1 MFYFKCAF
9 TKVLPVL
16 ASSILLTCLGQA
28 QSFQILPSDPYLNPQ
43 YITQMSGNGNTFTGY
58 GYSTAHEYYIYS
70 QSQGYYFYLPSS
82 LPPFNLSED
91 GSTFLVFNDSNY
103 TTQIYKNY
111 AYSHTLSLQVSTGP
125 LSANG
130 GICFPFSFAGSLKSY
145 QVILGATSVADVY
158 TLIPAPAGVDSYVVK
173 TCSADGSIA
182 YGYFQD
188 VSGNQNHAFTWSA
201 ATGTRVIG
209 SFFPFSSSDDGSLCV
224 GQNADGTGTP
234 VVWNNSS
241 AQLGQVFPGYTRV
254 FGVAVTPDG
263 KYFYGQ
269 YQNSDESM
277 HGLVQTVS
285 SGAIADLGQ
294 TGMPIGSDSRF
305 YAAGAFYQ
313 PGVGTYQLSDL
324 LNSYNL
330 GSSGLSGYAV
340 QKLTN
345 DGTGM
350 LGTANTSTGSS
361 IWYAT
366 LPLEGAASVSP
377 ASRVVHGTNFELT
390 VNGSG
395 FSSGTTVYWNGAALP
410 TTTIKP
416 CHIEAEVSRADLAD
430 AGNALVTVKFAD
442 GSVSAPLNF
451 NVFNLNP
458 TPTTNS
464 TNPTMVHH
472 GGAGFS
478 ITVNGTGFL
487 ATSTVKW
494 GGLGL
499 VTQYISPVELT
510 ANVPAAY
517 YTIGKTVP
525 VTVVNPVPG
534 GGTSNATNVIVQ

>member
-1 MFYFKCAF
+1 
-9 TKVLPVL
+9 
-16 ASSILLTCLGQA
+16 
-28 QSFQILPSDPYLNPQ
+28 
-43 YITQMSGNGNTFTGY
+43 
-58 GYSTAHEYYIYS
+58 
-70 QSQGYYFYLPSS
+70 
-82 LPPFNLSED
+82 
-91 GSTFLVFNDSNY
+91 
-103 TTQIYKNY
+103 
-111 AYSHTLSLQVSTGP
+111 
-125 LSANG
+125 
-130 GICFPFSFAGSLKSY
+130 
-145 QVILGATSVADVY
+145 
-158 TLIPAPAGVDSYVVK
+158 
-173 TCSADGSIA
+173 
-182 YGYFQD
+182 
-188 VSGNQNHAFTWSA
+188 
-201 ATGTRVIG
+201 
-209 SFFPFSSSDDGSLCV
+209 
-224 GQNADGTGTP
+224 
-234 VVWNNSS
+234 
-241 AQLGQVFPGYTRV
+241 
-254 FGVAVTPDG
+254 
-263 KYFYGQ
+263 
-269 YQNSDESM
+269 
-277 HGLVQTVS
+277 
-285 SGAIADLGQ
+285 
-294 TGMPIGSDSRF
+294 MPIGSDSRF

-366 LPLEGAASVSP
+366 LPLEGAASLSP